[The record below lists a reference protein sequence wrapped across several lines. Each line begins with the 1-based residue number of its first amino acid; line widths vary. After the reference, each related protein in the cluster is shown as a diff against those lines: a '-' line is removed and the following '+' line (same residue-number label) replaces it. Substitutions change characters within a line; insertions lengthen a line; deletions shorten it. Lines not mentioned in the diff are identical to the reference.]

1 MEKEGPL
8 PRPGHQTTKG
18 NDLWEKGN
26 KVSGPCRSPSL
37 LPERVSRPRCVG
49 AGETQVDFQRWVNG
63 VNSPGSPRQLE
74 SVRTSTWAKHL
85 ERLHWFKRFEFLY
98 FTKKIKGLIVQKKKK
113 KKQRETEYQREE
125 TASQRVNFKKN
136 IDQCMCVRQLPKELG
151 VGGFQKEVSNWNH
164 EKTSWFLGTGRAHR
178 KGLASVLGNNWP

>member
-113 KKQRETEYQREE
+113 KNRERQNTRE
-125 TASQRVNFKKN
+125 R
-136 IDQCMCVRQLPKELG
+136 RQLPREWISRRILISACVWG
-151 VGGFQKEVSNWNH
+151 NYPRNWGWGDS
-164 EKTSWFLGTGRAHR
+164 KRRFPIGTMKKLHD
-178 KGLASVLGNNWP
+178 S